1 MRAELRNHLLAV
13 ARGDLSCKT
22 GVTHVTGVTASSG
35 YVPKPLQLRELRELR
50 AKNDKSENELKNGVT
65 QPITTTLEDAVSE
78 RVAII
83 EDDGSIPE
91 VFRNAWARLNC
102 DRPAGVSENC
112 WWNAITAG
120 GLLLDDWGE
129 RAAALGWQS
138 ADLFGL
144 GIGLVWQL
152 ADRRGS
158 TVISLDETGAKISAA
173 SGDHQRFK
181 RRWLQ

>member
-65 QPITTTLEDAVSE
+65 QPITTTLEGAVSE

-102 DRPAGVSENC
+102 DRPAGVSENR
-112 WWNAITAG
+112 WWNAISG
-120 GLLLDDWGE
+120 
-129 RAAALGWQS
+129 RIVPRRLGRTGSSFRLAIGRFVWILVS
-138 ADLFGL
+138 VLCGSWRIVAD
-144 GIGLVWQL
+144 Q
-152 ADRRGS
+152 
-158 TVISLDETGAKISAA
+158 
-173 SGDHQRFK
+173 Q
-181 RRWLQ
+181 